1 MNRPPAPGAIL
12 PPLLRGTKGLLLVW
26 LVASLIL
33 LAIAAPMLPG
43 MQAKDPDDF
52 MRLLEVRDWL
62 SGQSWWDVRQHRMLP
77 PLGAD
82 MHWSRLVDL
91 PIAATLLV
99 FRLFLAEPAASTA
112 AMALVPLIELLVA
125 MALIRRLLLALGE
138 REAVALGGAA
148 LVPLFPVLTSNF
160 LPLRIDHHGW
170 QAILALACMLA
181 TRERTRRGA
190 AIAGLLAGLW
200 LTISLEGL
208 MLVAALCALLAWRYV
223 ATRER
228 ALSPFLGAAAVSMTL
243 LFLATRPLSW
253 LAQPT
258 VDAVSW
264 PHIAAFAAAA
274 LLTALAPRLPGQRGP
289 TGRALALAPAALAGA
304 AIILAGLGPAAADPF
319 SRMDPIVRRWWFD
332 YIPEGLPI
340 TAQDASTT
348 LMLLWTPG
356 LVAAGW
362 LTLRS
367 IRPATAARWNE
378 PVAMALIAA
387 LLSLVVMRTC
397 VAAQLLCV
405 PLSAVM
411 IARALPSLRASRL
424 MVVRVAGTV
433 LCLVTL
439 TPSLASGLGKH
450 LPVGAPATSARPSSA
465 GSAPCRLETLNRLPR
480 SHIFTTL
487 GLGPEILVRTP
498 HSVVIGSY
506 HRNDAAMR
514 QVIEAFSGDPRTAEG
529 IVRGQHAAYVVL
541 CDSDPESHV
550 MASRRGDAL
559 AGALLAGHGPGWLEA
574 VQGFDG
580 ALKVFR
586 VRH

>member
-1 MNRPPAPGAIL
+1 MNRPPAPGATL

-26 LVASLIL
+26 LGASLVL
-33 LAIAAPMLPG
+33 LAIAAPLLPG

-62 SGQSWWDVRQHRMLP
+62 AGQSWWDVRQHRMLP
-77 PLGAD
+77 PQGAD

-91 PIAATLLV
+91 PIAAALLI

-125 MALIRRLLLALGE
+125 MALIRRLLLTLGE

-148 LVPLFPVLTSNF
+148 LVPLFPMLTSNF

-170 QAILALACMLA
+170 QAILALACVLA
-181 TRERTRRGA
+181 TRRPGPRGA

-200 LTISLEGL
+200 LSISMEGL

-223 ATRER
+223 IRRER
-228 ALSPFLGAAAVSMTL
+228 ALAPFLGAVALAMAL

-253 LAQPT
+253 LAHPAA
-258 VDAVSW
+258 DAVSW
-264 PHIAAFAAAA
+264 PHAAAFAAAA

-304 AIILAGLGPAAADPF
+304 AILLAGLGPAAADPF
-319 SRMDPIVRRWWFD
+319 SRMSPIVRQWWFD

-340 TAQDASTT
+340 TAQDASTI
-348 LMLLWTPG
+348 LMLLWMLG
-356 LVAAGW
+356 LVVAGW
-362 LTLRS
+362 LTLRT
-367 IRPATAARWNE
+367 RPTAARWNE
-378 PVAMALIAA
+378 PIAMALIAA
-387 LLSLVVMRTC
+387 LLSLVVMRAC

-411 IARALPSLRASRL
+411 IARALPRLRASRL
-424 MVVRVAGTV
+424 MVVRVVGTV
-433 LCLVTL
+433 LCLVAL
-439 TPSLASGLGKH
+439 TPSLASGVGKH
-450 LPVGAPATSARPSSA
+450 LPSGGGAKPASSA
-465 GSAPCRLETLNRLPR
+465 PGSHAPCRLETLNRLPR

-506 HRNDAAMR
+506 HRNDEAMR
-514 QVIEAFSGDPRTAEG
+514 QVIEAFSGDPHAAQS
-529 IVRGQHAAYVVL
+529 IVRGQQAAYVVL
-541 CDSDPESHV
+541 CDSDPEIHV
-550 MASRRGDAL
+550 MASRRGDNL
-559 AGALLAGHGPGWLEA
+559 ASVLLAGRVPGWLEP
-574 VQGFDG
+574 VSGFAG
-580 ALKVFR
+580 GLKVFR
-586 VRH
+586 IKT